1 MVVIYD
7 LRGRG
12 QPIVRGVFES
22 KQTWAGA
29 MFNDAENTLFLWTGN
44 ELSSINDEGS

>member
-22 KQTWAGA
+22 KQPWTGTV
-29 MFNDAENTLFLWTGN
+29 FNEAENTLLLWAGN